1 MVSTMSVK
9 IIGYANTNESTKNK
23 PCYIPLF
30 LERISAGFPSPA
42 QDYVEQSLD
51 LNELCIKQPTATFFV
66 RVEGDSM
73 IEAGIHPGDILVVDR
88 SIQAEQGDIV
98 IASVHGEFTVKELQL
113 KPQLKLNPRNEQY
126 SSITI
131 GEGDELIMS
140 LGIKMGVPVFQIKA
154 EMQRHGILA
163 FSSNYAL
170 YADLSS
176 RVMRTLE
183 EMAPRVEV
191 YSIDEAFLD
200 LTGIE
205 SAISL
210 VEFGQ
215 QVRERIG
222 HWIGITVCVGI
233 APTKTLAKL
242 ANHAAKKYPATQ
254 GVVDLTNPD
263 RQRRLLALVPVDDVW
278 GVGRRLS
285 KRLNALGITTALDL
299 ANASPRAI
307 RDQFSVVLERTV
319 RELNGE
325 SCIELE
331 EIPPTKK
338 QIVCSRSFGA
348 KVTQFELLREAVCE
362 YATRATEKL
371 RKEQQQAKVMTVFI
385 RTSPFKDNEPQYS
398 NSASGEL
405 LIPSCDT
412 RDFIELANH
421 LLKRIWKDGFRYA
434 KAGVMLSDFYDPGMF
449 QPGLFDDVSTRSN
462 SQQLMSVLD
471 TINQSGAGKVFFAG
485 QGTKK
490 DWSMKREHLSPAYT
504 TRWDQLPRVK

>member
-1 MVSTMSVK
+1 MWCETCAASRDDPMPVFALVDCNNF
-9 IIGYANTNESTKNK
+9 YASCEK
-23 PCYIPLF
+23 LF
-30 LERISAGFPSPA
+30 RP
-42 QDYVEQSLD
+42 D
-51 LNELCIKQPTATFFV
+51 LKDTPVVVLSNNDGCVVA
-66 RVEGDSM
+66 RSR
-73 IEAGIHPGDILVVDR
+73 EA
-88 SIQAEQGDIV
+88 
-98 IASVHGEFTVKELQL
+98 K
-113 KPQLKLNPRNEQY
+113 
-126 SSITI
+126 
-131 GEGDELIMS
+131 S

-405 LIPSCDT
+405 LTPSCDT

>member
-1 MVSTMSVK
+1 MWSPMWCETCAAGRDYPMPVFALVDCNNF
-9 IIGYANTNESTKNK
+9 YASCEK
-23 PCYIPLF
+23 LF
-30 LERISAGFPSPA
+30 RP
-42 QDYVEQSLD
+42 D
-51 LNELCIKQPTATFFV
+51 LKDTPVVVLSNNDGCVVA
-66 RVEGDSM
+66 RSR
-73 IEAGIHPGDILVVDR
+73 EA
-88 SIQAEQGDIV
+88 
-98 IASVHGEFTVKELQL
+98 
-113 KPQLKLNPRNEQY
+113 KL
-126 SSITI
+126 
-131 GEGDELIMS
+131 
-140 LGIKMGVPVFQIKA
+140 LGIKMGVPVFQIKS

-338 QIVCSRSFGA
+338 QIVCSRSFGV

-371 RKEQQQAKVMTVFI
+371 RKEQQQAKVLTVFI

-405 LIPSCDT
+405 RIPSCDT

-449 QPGLFDDVSTRSN
+449 QLGLFDDVSTRAN